1 MERTQPLQILS
12 SPGERDMMADDI
24 RDIDPVTN
32 LVDDVVRNQASAHES
47 PGSFAPV
54 IVDRRASL

>member
-1 MERTQPLQILS
+1 
-12 SPGERDMMADDI
+12 MMTDDI

-32 LVDDVVRNQASAHES
+32 LIDDVVRNQASAHES

-54 IVDRRASL
+54 MVDRRASL